1 MRTYLSLVCLCS
13 GRDVR
18 IKSYS
23 NYQRRAGLAKE
34 MYVAQ
39 DNMSY
44 IMKVILGKDSRYFF
58 GSTWFLGDAKDFHF
72 GRAKLRH
79 EGFWRV
85 DV

>member
-1 MRTYLSLVCLCS
+1 
-13 GRDVR
+13 
-18 IKSYS
+18 
-23 NYQRRAGLAKE
+23 